1 MNLPNMHRHARRG
14 AALAGWAALIA
25 APAAQARDGLDL
37 SLGYVADL
45 SVSASGGADQ
55 RLRYLDNL
63 EAALDA
69 DLGALAGLDGA
80 QLHIGVLNNLGA
92 RPNDGALSLQGVD
105 NIEVPE
111 ASPHLLEAWAQQQL
125 GKASLR
131 LGLYDLNSEFYAS
144 ESAGLL
150 IAPPFGIGSELAA
163 SGPAGPSI
171 FPSSAL
177 AARLR
182 IDLGGGHGYAQA
194 AVLNARAQTL
204 GDPGGVDLS
213 FDDGLIVIGEA
224 GVGKRLRV
232 GLGGWTYTRPRDAL
246 FATDAAGQPLRQ
258 RPAGIYGLVEAHVAQ
273 GGPRAV
279 TLFLRGGAARGQTQ
293 PFGHSLQAGVLVSPA
308 LIGRDDSAF
317 SIGVHRA
324 GTSADFRAAQVVL
337 GEPAWQRESVV
348 EVTYADAL
356 TPFLTVQPD
365 LQWIEQRGA
374 NGAMRRLV
382 HATLRLS
389 FAF

>member
-1 MNLPNMHRHARRG
+1 MEISNLFRLA
-14 AALAGWAALIA
+14 AALALALAFGA
-25 APAAQARDGLDL
+25 APQARAGAGLDL

-45 SVSASGGADQ
+45 SVTAAGGADQ

-63 EAALDA
+63 ELALDA

-80 QLHIGVLNNLGA
+80 QLHIGVLNNMGA
-92 RPNDGALSLQGVD
+92 RPNDGAGSLQGID

-111 ASPHLLEAWAQQQL
+111 ASPHLFELWAQQQL
-125 GKASLR
+125 GRASLR

-171 FPSSAL
+171 FPSSAM

-182 IDLGGGHGYAQA
+182 IELGGGHGYVQA

-213 FDDGLIVIGEA
+213 FADGAIVIGEA
-224 GVGKRLRV
+224 GLGSRLRAS
-232 GLGGWTYTRPRDAL
+232 LGAWTYTRPRDAL
-246 FATDAAGQPLRQ
+246 FAVDALGQPLRQ
-258 RPAGIYGLVEAHVAQ
+258 RPAGIYGLIEARLAEGNARSVS
-273 GGPRAV
+273 
-279 TLFLRGGAARGQTQ
+279 LFLRGGAARGQTQ
-293 PFGHSLQAGVLVSPA
+293 PFTRLVQLGVLLSPA
-308 LIGRDDSAF
+308 LPGRDDSAF
-317 SIGVHRA
+317 SIGLHHA
-324 GTSADFRAAQVVL
+324 ATSPDFRAAQLTL
-337 GEPAWQRESVV
+337 GEPAWRRESVI

-356 TPFLTVQPD
+356 GPCLTVQPD

-374 NGAMRRLV
+374 GGTVRRLL